1 MPWARLREEGCF
13 TLCSNRR
20 NAEEDFAAAAAVW
33 FGRAPEPAIPALVRN
48 RMTPRLAAIFL
59 VNVVCFMRAPS

>member
-20 NAEEDFAAAAAVW
+20 KEEEDFAAADAAM
-33 FGRAPEPAIPALVRN
+33 FGKVPDAAIPALVRN
-48 RMTPRLAAIFL
+48 RMAPRLAAIFL